1 MTKCLNCVPSGE
13 AKNLALELMV
23 TVGWSDL
30 AAKEEMAIKGVV
42 GTQMQNFRNR
52 FGECCGMNLRL
63 TTAHQDLFILFLNL
77 RVVPSHS
84 FVHICIQSS
93 HQQTTVEEL
102 LLLDPSFF

>member
-52 FGECCGMNLRL
+52 FGEC
-63 TTAHQDLFILFLNL
+63 
-77 RVVPSHS
+77 
-84 FVHICIQSS
+84 
-93 HQQTTVEEL
+93 
-102 LLLDPSFF
+102 

>member
-30 AAKEEMAIKGVV
+30 AAQEEMATKGVL

-52 FGECCGMNLRL
+52 FGEYCVMNLRL

-77 RVVPSHS
+77 RVALISFICSHIHS
-84 FVHICIQSS
+84 GIP
-93 HQQTTVEEL
+93 TTNNC
-102 LLLDPSFF
+102 

>member
-84 FVHICIQSS
+84 FIHICIQSS
-93 HQQTTVEEL
+93 YQQTTVE
-102 LLLDPSFF
+102 